1 MNGQSAS
8 TRGFFDTNVLVY
20 AYDHSE
26 PHKRRRALD
35 LLVTAMERE
44 SGVLS
49 AQVLGEFFTTVTR
62 RIPDPLSIDEAEEVI
77 RQVTILP
84 VMDLDLALVHRA
96 VGTSRRYHISYWDAL
111 IIAAAER
118 AGCLRI
124 FSEDLNSGQSYNGI
138 LIENPFS

>member
-1 MNGQSAS
+1 
-8 TRGFFDTNVLVY
+8 
-20 AYDHSE
+20 
-26 PHKRRRALD
+26 
-35 LLVTAMERE
+35 MERE